1 LQLQVSFEDVPEVAV
16 GDETRIRQVLMNL
29 VSNAVKFTEVG
40 SVTLSVTSVQRARG
54 EMELEICVRDTGIG
68 IPEDRQSKLFG
79 KFSQVDGS
87 TTRRYGGTGL
97 GLFIA
102 KSLVLLMRGT
112 ISVTSTVGEGSCFR
126 IAIPIALPAVE
137 EGRNGAP
144 GPESDTTASVA
155 RPCVLIAEDN
165 RTNQLVL
172 TKSLQRLGFEVDV
185 AEDGAA
191 AVERWKHRPY
201 RSYPDGLPDARNGW
215 LPGDSGNPEQ
225 QPTKAVGSNY
235 RRHRSRDGR
244 RRRSVPSRRHEHL
257 RSQADQLGRTPARP
271 NTRSPRRRCHSADE
285 DRSRVT

>member
-1 LQLQVSFEDVPEVAV
+1 
-16 GDETRIRQVLMNL
+16 
-29 VSNAVKFTEVG
+29 
-40 SVTLSVTSVQRARG
+40 
-54 EMELEICVRDTGIG
+54 MELEICVRDTGIG

-112 ISVTSTVGEGSCFR
+112 ISVTSIVGEGSCFR

-144 GPESDTTASVA
+144 GPESDTTAFVA

-201 RSYPDGLPDARNGW
+201 EAILMDCQMPVMDGYQATAAIRNSNLP
-215 LPGDSGNPEQ
+215 
-225 QPTKAVGSNY
+225 
-235 RRHRSRDGR
+235 
-244 RRRSVPSRRHEHL
+244 RRSVPIIAVTAH
-257 RSQADQLGRTPARP
+257 AMAG
-271 NTRSPRRRCHSADE
+271 DE
-285 DRSRVT
+285 DRCRAAGMNTYVAKPISLEELQRVLTQVASSPMSFGGRRSEPGHVGITG